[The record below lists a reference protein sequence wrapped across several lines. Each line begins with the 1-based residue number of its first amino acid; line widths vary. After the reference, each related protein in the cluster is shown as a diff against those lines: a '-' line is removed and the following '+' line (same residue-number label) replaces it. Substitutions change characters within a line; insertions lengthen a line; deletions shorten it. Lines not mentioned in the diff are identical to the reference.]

1 MTAKPNETDRDG
13 STNDRLSLLDT
24 LNNKNQI
31 ASRVLIKKQKNFH
44 IFYLIF
50 SFFETRK
57 QYYIALF

>member
-31 ASRVLIKKQKNFH
+31 ASRVLIKKTKKFSYFLFN
-44 IFYLIF
+44 IFIF
-50 SFFETRK
+50 RN
-57 QYYIALF
+57 